1 MKTNHL
7 THKSPSGARSKTFP
21 EINRSEVAR
30 RMGCTRSHISKILS
44 GKGRPS
50 VQVLEQMAELM
61 KVPMERLNE
70 AIRVANR

>member
-1 MKTNHL
+1 
-7 THKSPSGARSKTFP
+7 
-21 EINRSEVAR
+21 
-30 RMGCTRSHISKILS
+30 MGCTRSHISKILS